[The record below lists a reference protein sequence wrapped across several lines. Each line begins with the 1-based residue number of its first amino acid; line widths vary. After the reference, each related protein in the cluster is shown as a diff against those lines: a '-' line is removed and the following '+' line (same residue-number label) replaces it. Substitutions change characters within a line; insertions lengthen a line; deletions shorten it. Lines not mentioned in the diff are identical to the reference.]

1 MRFLK
6 EKDKRCFTTEDT
18 EVHRG
23 MQRKRNRA
31 FLHAKGVK
39 KCYLFV
45 FLFAVIF
52 FFLCAPLCPLWLKTL
67 FLSYITACTS
77 PLLASA
83 RRKTILHPVPGDRP
97 GVRGP
102 NRSGAKGT
110 PLLQPPHGVG
120 DGGTQWSRPTCV
132 RRGGGP
138 KKPPPSGAIGTTAA
152 VRAGKARH
160 AAPAR
165 ATGPRG
171 CRTLG
176 FNDRHLSPAGL
187 RGGWLVVMVMN
198 AKKIDPRRPRRTRNR
213 TNFKKNH
220 FVRAVTGAGKMPV
233 LKKSVL
239 IRVNPWIKSFEFL
252 SFTSP
257 PPRKDATGVVR
268 PTPRAS
274 IQRPPE
280 HGSIEPAQCLTGRC
294 APARRRRP
302 T

>member
-1 MRFLK
+1 VIEKVRERIFNAEVEEDKEEECGGRNFLRHAQ
-6 EKDKRCFTTEDT
+6 EIILSASSSFLL
-18 EVHRG
+18 
-23 MQRKRNRA
+23 RA
-31 FLHAKGVK
+31 LRVK
-39 KCYLFV
+39 YLFPS
-45 FLFAVIF
+45 LTTARTT
-52 FFLCAPLCPLWLKTL
+52 PLP
-67 FLSYITACTS
+67 
-77 PLLASA
+77 ASA

-187 RGGWLVVMVMN
+187 RGGWLEVMVMN
-198 AKKIDPRRPRRTRNR
+198 AEKIDPRRPRRTRNR

-220 FVRAVTGAGKMPV
+220 FDRAVTGSDKMPV

-239 IRVNPWIKSFEFL
+239 IR
-252 SFTSP
+252 
-257 PPRKDATGVVR
+257 G
-268 PTPRAS
+268 
-274 IQRPPE
+274 
-280 HGSIEPAQCLTGRC
+280 
-294 APARRRRP
+294 
-302 T
+302 